1 MGPHKE
7 WAPSCVPG
15 ALCFAEL
22 GTMITKSGG
31 EYPYL
36 MEAFGPIPAY
46 LFSWTSLI
54 VMKPSSFAII
64 CLSFS
69 EYVCAAFY
77 LGCRP
82 PAVVVKLLAAAAIC
96 ELPARVG
103 GWEGRQ
109 GRPELLT
116 SSESSLGSS
125 LLSTAGLQGLVKQAQ
140 VGHPSR
146 WWANPQACGSCRK
159 GVILELQEGGYPG
172 FSLFRA
178 WLLLLHSLRLGLILS
193 VNIGVS

>member
-1 MGPHKE
+1 MDRLKLHEGRGPF
-7 WAPSCVPG
+7 CVPG

-36 MEAFGPIPAY
+36 MEAFGPIPAF

-77 LGCRP
+77 SGCNP
-82 PAVVVKLLAAAAIC
+82 PNVVVKLLAATAIS
-96 ELPARVG
+96 EYQASGPRR
-103 GWEGRQ
+103 RQ
-109 GRPELLT
+109 GRCM
-116 SSESSLGSS
+116 
-125 LLSTAGLQGLVKQAQ
+125 
-140 VGHPSR
+140 VG
-146 WWANPQACGSCRK
+146 
-159 GVILELQEGGYPG
+159 V
-172 FSLFRA
+172 
-178 WLLLLHSLRLGLILS
+178 LGL
-193 VNIGVS
+193 

>member
-1 MGPHKE
+1 MDRLKLHEGRGPFF
-7 WAPSCVPG
+7 CVPG

-77 LGCRP
+77 SGCNP
-82 PAVVVKLLAAAAIC
+82 PKVVVKLLAAAAIS
-96 ELPARVG
+96 EYQASGPRR
-103 GWEGRQ
+103 RQ
-109 GRPELLT
+109 GRYM
-116 SSESSLGSS
+116 
-125 LLSTAGLQGLVKQAQ
+125 
-140 VGHPSR
+140 VG
-146 WWANPQACGSCRK
+146 
-159 GVILELQEGGYPG
+159 V
-172 FSLFRA
+172 
-178 WLLLLHSLRLGLILS
+178 LGL
-193 VNIGVS
+193 